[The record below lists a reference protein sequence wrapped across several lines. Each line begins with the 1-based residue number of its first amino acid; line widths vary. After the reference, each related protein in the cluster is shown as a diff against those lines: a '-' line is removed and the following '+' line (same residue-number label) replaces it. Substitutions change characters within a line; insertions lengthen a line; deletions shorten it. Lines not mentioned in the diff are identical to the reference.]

1 MIEVPAGTRAM
12 LVRRGNMEV
21 VLPIAADTFMGA
33 PTSTIVATV
42 LPGLIERQRENP
54 GRATDPIKIDQTPVA
69 LRVIG
74 RDSALHPDLPLSLQ
88 TEGLWEIRKL
98 PVQAQSDATA
108 RLPVC
113 AFELVDVERPSVI
126 FAHAGQRA

>member
-1 MIEVPAGTRAM
+1 MTSQGPRTM

-21 VLPIAADTFMGA
+21 VYALDHGVFTGVPVNFLASRFAEAFIQQQRSAPSRASQPIRLD
-33 PTSTIVATV
+33 
-42 LPGLIERQRENP
+42 E
-54 GRATDPIKIDQTPVA
+54 TPLA

-74 RDSALHPDLPLSLQ
+74 RDSPLEPSLPLSMQ
-88 TEGLWEIRKL
+88 TEGLWEIREL

-113 AFELVDVERPSVI
+113 AFELIDVERPSVI
-126 FAHAGQRA
+126 VAHAGV

>member
-1 MIEVPAGTRAM
+1 MIEIPAGTRAM

-21 VLPIAADTFMGA
+21 VLPVSADAFMGA
-33 PTSTIVATV
+33 PTSLFVSSV
-42 LPGLIERQRENP
+42 LPGMIRQQATSP
-54 GRATDPIKIDQTPVA
+54 ARASDPIRIDDTPVA

-74 RDSALHPDLPLSLQ
+74 RDSALHPDLPLSIQ
-88 TEGLWEIRKL
+88 TEGLWEIREL
-98 PVQAQSDATA
+98 PVQAQSDVTA

-126 FAHAGQRA
+126 FTHAGQPA